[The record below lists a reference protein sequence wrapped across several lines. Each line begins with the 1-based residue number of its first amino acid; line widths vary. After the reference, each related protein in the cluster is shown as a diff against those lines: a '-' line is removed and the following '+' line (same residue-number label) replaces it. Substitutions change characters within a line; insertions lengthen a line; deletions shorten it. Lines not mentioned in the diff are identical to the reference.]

1 MAINITAKGDPEK
14 KLKWAFKMY
23 DVDGNGEIDKGEML
37 QIIQVKNK
45 TRSNIIDFSIDLIYF
60 CSTTTNKNSPS
71 TI

>member
-37 QIIQVKNK
+37 QIIQV
-45 TRSNIIDFSIDLIYF
+45 RVVFLFFF
-60 CSTTTNKNSPS
+60 CALFHFLPL
-71 TI
+71 